1 MSRLGRSSLHTCQV
15 AYHTKAYQTGAY
27 LTGAYQT
34 GAYLGFY
41 GMKQLHVGVFPLP
54 REWDVSPSQGYLQR

>member
-1 MSRLGRSSLHTCQV
+1 MARLGRSSLHTCQV

-34 GAYLGFY
+34 GAYQTGAYLGFY

-54 REWDVSPSQGYLQR
+54 RE

>member
-1 MSRLGRSSLHTCQV
+1 MARLGRSSLHTCQV

-27 LTGAYQT
+27 QTGAYQT

-41 GMKQLHVGVFPLP
+41 GMTQLHVGVFPLP
-54 REWDVSPSQGYLQR
+54 VNEM